1 MKIKEA
7 LKKANQILI
16 QNNIDEVFLKSR
28 ILLAHILNVEKE
40 YLIIHD
46 DEVLLSLQEN
56 EFFEKVNK
64 LCSGV
69 PIQYLTNSQEF
80 MGVNFYVDKNVL
92 IPQPDTEILVENV
105 ISIIKN
111 LQKSCQKEITVL
123 DLCTG
128 SGIIGVCLK
137 KYLQNVNVLSSDI
150 SSNALEIAKKNAN
163 LQNVKID
170 FIKSDLFE
178 NIDEKFDVIV
188 SNPPYIKTDK
198 INELSKEVKNE
209 PRLALDG
216 GQDGLDFYRRI
227 IKESTN
233 FFRKTGYLALEI
245 GYDQKEAVE
254 NLFKNFKY
262 KEIKIFKDLSDIE
275 RVIIGKYENI

>member
-46 DEVLLSLQEN
+46 DEVLLNLQEN
-56 EFFEKVNK
+56 EFFKKVNK

-80 MGVNFYVDKNVL
+80 MGFNFYVDKNVL

-216 GQDGLDFYRRI
+216 GQDGLDFYRKI

>member
-137 KYLQNVNVLSSDI
+137 KHLQNVNVLSSDI

-209 PRLALDG
+209 PRLAVDG

>member
-80 MGVNFYVDKNVL
+80 MGFNFYVDKNVL

-137 KYLQNVNVLSSDI
+137 KHLQNVNVLSSDI

-216 GQDGLDFYRRI
+216 GQDGLDFYRKI

>member
-56 EFFEKVNK
+56 EFFEKVNN

-188 SNPPYIKTDK
+188 ANPPYIKTDK
-198 INELSKEVKNE
+198 INELSKEVKTE

-216 GQDGLDFYRRI
+216 GQDGLDFYRKI
-227 IKESTN
+227 IKEAPN
-233 FFRKTGYLALEI
+233 FLSKIGYLALEI
-245 GYDQKEAVE
+245 GYNQKDAVE
-254 NLFKNFKY
+254 KLLKTYKY
-262 KEIKIFKDLSDIE
+262 KNIQIKKDLSNID
-275 RVIIGKYENI
+275 RVIISEI

>member
-1 MKIKEA
+1 M
-7 LKKANQILI
+7 
-16 QNNIDEVFLKSR
+16 
-28 ILLAHILNVEKE
+28 
-40 YLIIHD
+40 
-46 DEVLLSLQEN
+46 
-56 EFFEKVNK
+56 
-64 LCSGV
+64 

-80 MGVNFYVDKNVL
+80 MGFNFYVDKNVL

-137 KYLQNVNVLSSDI
+137 KHLQNVNVLSSDI

>member
-80 MGVNFYVDKNVL
+80 MGFNFYVDENVL

-170 FIKSDLFE
+170 FKKSDLFE
-178 NIDEKFDVIV
+178 NIDERFDVIV

-216 GQDGLDFYRRI
+216 GQDGLDFYRKI

>member
-16 QNNIDEVFLKSR
+16 QNSIDEVFLKSR

-188 SNPPYIKTDK
+188 TNPPYIKTDK

-216 GQDGLDFYRRI
+216 GQDGLDFYRKI

-275 RVIIGKYENI
+275 RVIIAKYENI

>member
-80 MGVNFYVDKNVL
+80 MGFNFYVDKNVL

-111 LQKSCQKEITVL
+111 LQKSCQKELTVL

-128 SGIIGVCLK
+128 SGIVGVCLK

-262 KEIKIFKDLSDIE
+262 KEIKIYKDLSDIE

>member
-80 MGVNFYVDKNVL
+80 MGFNFYVDENVL

-150 SSNALEIAKKNAN
+150 SSNALEIAKKNTN

-170 FIKSDLFE
+170 FKKSDLFE

-198 INELSKEVKNE
+198 INELSKEVKTE

-216 GQDGLDFYRRI
+216 GQDGLDFYRKI

>member
-80 MGVNFYVDKNVL
+80 MGFNFYVDENVL

>member
-80 MGVNFYVDKNVL
+80 MGFNFYVDENVL

-128 SGIIGVCLK
+128 SGIIGFCLK

-216 GQDGLDFYRRI
+216 GQDGLDFYRKI

-262 KEIKIFKDLSDIE
+262 REIKIFKDLSDIE

>member
-7 LKKANQILI
+7 LEKANQILI

>member
-16 QNNIDEVFLKSR
+16 QNNIDEVFFKSR

>member
-80 MGVNFYVDKNVL
+80 MGFNFYVDKNVL

>member
-216 GQDGLDFYRRI
+216 GQDGLDFYRKI

>member
-80 MGVNFYVDKNVL
+80 MGFNFYVDENVL

-128 SGIIGVCLK
+128 SGIVGVCLK

-227 IKESTN
+227 IKESKN

>member
-46 DEVLLSLQEN
+46 DEVLLNLQEN

-80 MGVNFYVDKNVL
+80 MGFNFYVDENVL

>member
-16 QNNIDEVFLKSR
+16 QNSIDEVFLKSR

-46 DEVLLSLQEN
+46 NEVLLSLQEN

-80 MGVNFYVDKNVL
+80 MGFNFYVDENVL

-216 GQDGLDFYRRI
+216 GQDGLDFYRKI

>member
-16 QNNIDEVFLKSR
+16 QNSIDEVFLKSR

-80 MGVNFYVDKNVL
+80 MGFNFYVDENVL

>member
-137 KYLQNVNVLSSDI
+137 KHLQNVNVLSSDI

>member
-80 MGVNFYVDKNVL
+80 MGFNFYVDENVL

-137 KYLQNVNVLSSDI
+137 KHLQNVNVLSSDI

>member
-80 MGVNFYVDKNVL
+80 MGFNFYVDENVL

-198 INELSKEVKNE
+198 INELSKEDKNE

-216 GQDGLDFYRRI
+216 GQDGLDFYRKI

-233 FFRKTGYLALEI
+233 FFRITGYLAFEI
-245 GYDQKEAVE
+245 GYDQKEAVVI
-254 NLFKNFKY
+254 LF
-262 KEIKIFKDLSDIE
+262 
-275 RVIIGKYENI
+275 

>member
-80 MGVNFYVDKNVL
+80 MGFNFYVDKNVL

-137 KYLQNVNVLSSDI
+137 KHLQNVNVLSSDI

>member
-80 MGVNFYVDKNVL
+80 MGFNFYVDENVL

-216 GQDGLDFYRRI
+216 GQDGLDFYRKI

>member
-1 MKIKEA
+1 M
-7 LKKANQILI
+7 
-16 QNNIDEVFLKSR
+16 
-28 ILLAHILNVEKE
+28 
-40 YLIIHD
+40 
-46 DEVLLSLQEN
+46 
-56 EFFEKVNK
+56 
-64 LCSGV
+64 

-80 MGVNFYVDKNVL
+80 MGFNFYVDENVL

-216 GQDGLDFYRRI
+216 GQDGLDFYRKI

>member
-16 QNNIDEVFLKSR
+16 QNSIDEVFLKSR

-80 MGVNFYVDKNVL
+80 MGFNFYVDENVL

-216 GQDGLDFYRRI
+216 GQDGLDFYRKI

>member
-56 EFFEKVNK
+56 EFFEKVNN